1 MSSRDRPNRDSP
13 TPATVAQALA
23 IIGGADGPSATAR
36 AKPSTKG
43 RIQCLTRVHRTAST
57 TSGMRM
63 DTACSV
69 IIGKTALQGI
79 AWVHLDGNH
88 GDHLAAT
95 AKGGL
100 LRSILVGVAHLLGTA
115 RQLIA
120 ADVR

>member
-1 MSSRDRPNRDSP
+1 M
-13 TPATVAQALA
+13 
-23 IIGGADGPSATAR
+23 
-36 AKPSTKG
+36 
-43 RIQCLTRVHRTAST
+43 RT
-57 TSGMRM
+57 

-79 AWVHLDGNH
+79 ACVHLDGNH

-100 LRSILVGVAHLLGTA
+100 LRSVQVGVAHLLGTTM
-115 RQLIA
+115 QLIV